1 MWHEHRAL
9 IEQVC
14 ESLPCDIVTVP
25 NAGCLGIRTPSRSA
39 IVRFALLVAAE
50 NGDLGRAMAE
60 SVVVLMPPEW
70 RARPGSTLLDQPPI
84 YLFGALKTNEQ

>member
-14 ESLPCDIVTVP
+14 ESLSCEMVDVP
-25 NAGCLGIRTPSRSA
+25 NANCLAISTPSRAA

-50 NGDLGRAMAE
+50 NSDLGRTMAE
-60 SVVVLMPPEW
+60 SVMVLMPPDPLRTE
-70 RARPGSTLLDQPPI
+70 AFGQSPI
-84 YLFGALKTNEQ
+84 YLFGALETDDQ